1 MVASKRVIKEYVLTP
16 PLEISSKDSRVF
28 VTDGTVSLIADKIDL
43 ESKGRNTVLL
53 RVELKSDPFQSDLVR
68 N

>member
-1 MVASKRVIKEYVLTP
+1 LVASKRVIKEYVLTP